1 MRQGPALLTP
11 QGKCDRIEERGGTG
25 ALVGGVL
32 PMRVGV
38 TLACT
43 QCKERN
49 YTTSKNKRKNPD
61 RLELRKYCPRCRS
74 HTIHRETR

>member
-1 MRQGPALLTP
+1 
-11 QGKCDRIEERGGTG
+11 
-25 ALVGGVL
+25 
-32 PMRVGV
+32 MRVGV